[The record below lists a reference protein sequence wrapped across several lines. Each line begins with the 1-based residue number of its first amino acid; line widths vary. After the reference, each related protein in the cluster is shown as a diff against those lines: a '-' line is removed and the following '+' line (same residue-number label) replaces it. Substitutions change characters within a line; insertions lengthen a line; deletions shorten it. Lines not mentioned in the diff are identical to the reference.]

1 MNTHICSHFPN
12 PNHLHY
18 KHTLRRNNIC
28 RRQSTL
34 PSSSLAAEICCSIYR
49 AEQCWHKEKK
59 MSVRTTAFRNHCW
72 SETGSVGEVL
82 EIAGDQEAAKQ

>member
-1 MNTHICSHFPN
+1 
-12 PNHLHY
+12 
-18 KHTLRRNNIC
+18 
-28 RRQSTL
+28 
-34 PSSSLAAEICCSIYR
+34 
-49 AEQCWHKEKK
+49 